1 MQPKRDAKEARKEA
15 EGESLDMKIRASFR
29 GTQETCIGGGGGSE
43 GNSGELP

>member
-15 EGESLDMKIRASFR
+15 EGEGLDMKICTSFR

-43 GNSGELP
+43 VNSGGLQ